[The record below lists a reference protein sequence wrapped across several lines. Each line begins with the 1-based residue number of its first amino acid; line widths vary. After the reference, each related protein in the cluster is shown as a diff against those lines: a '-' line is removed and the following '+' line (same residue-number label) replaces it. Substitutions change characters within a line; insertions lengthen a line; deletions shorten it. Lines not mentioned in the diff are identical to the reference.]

1 VLIDDLDRSFPD
13 MAIKLLESI
22 KLVLWQPGFIF
33 IVGVSRNVM
42 EAYLKKRYKDFGL
55 TDFDGAQY
63 LDKIIQLPF
72 SLPPTRNP
80 ERIKFFTHNL
90 LAEIHEDYKKV
101 LKDIVG
107 IIGPM
112 CSYNPRSVIRF
123 LNNLIINKN
132 IGDLSL
138 KGTNIPIG
146 IYAVLEILR
155 QRFSKV
161 FTILSNS
168 KDICKVLAGCV
179 ENFDKKYKEIPLEQ
193 KVGDLQE
200 VANEVNSKPDLKT
213 LLFGTEI
220 GKQWLEEET
229 LRTNALELYASLVVT
244 SKDVP
249 LEIIT
254 WRASKRDE
262 EFKRKMYRVDAF
274 INAPDKIMDLIESVT
289 YYLSPTYPSPVQVK
303 EDRAS
308 KFKLKELAWGSSL
321 LKAEIKIK
329 DQTEPI
335 RVEGYI
341 ELVDQPK
348 PESYRH

>member
-1 VLIDDLDRSFPD
+1 VI
-13 MAIKLLESI
+13 
-22 KLVLWQPGFIF
+22 
-33 IVGVSRNVM
+33 
-42 EAYLKKRYKDFGL
+42 EAFLKKRYEDFGL

-138 KGTNIPIG
+138 KGANIPIG

-168 KDICKVLAGCV
+168 KDICKILASCV
-179 ENFDKKYKEIPLEQ
+179 ENFDNKYKEIPPEQ

-220 GKQWLEEET
+220 GKQCLEEET
-229 LRTNALELYASLVVT
+229 LRTNALELYASLVMT

-254 WRASKRDE
+254 WRASDRDE

-289 YYLSPTYPSPVQVK
+289 YYLSPTYTSPVQVK

-308 KFKLKELAWGSSL
+308 KFKLKELAWGSSI

-341 ELVDQPK
+341 QLVDQPK
-348 PESYRH
+348 PESYRDEVLANAQL